1 LAGRRPAIPTPPGA
15 TSDEFR
21 SIRGPRAEPLHG
33 VTMDA
38 VPTSTAAP
46 ATAPTGSS
54 VWSEIREALRG
65 THRDLTEA
73 PLGRSL
79 FVLAVP
85 MVLEMAMESLFAV
98 TDSFFVGRLGAE
110 AQATVGLTET
120 METMV
125 YALSFGLSIGATSLV
140 ARRMGEK
147 DEEAAA
153 RTAV

>member
-1 LAGRRPAIPTPPGA
+1 
-15 TSDEFR
+15 
-21 SIRGPRAEPLHG
+21 
-33 VTMDA
+33 MDA
-38 VPTSTAAP
+38 VSSSS
-46 ATAPTGSS
+46 ATPPLAQGS
-54 VWSEIREALRG
+54 VWSELREALRG

-73 PLGRSL
+73 PLGRAI

-85 MVLEMAMESLFAV
+85 MVLEMVMESVFAV
-98 TDSFFVGRLGAE
+98 TDIFFVGRLGAE

-125 YALSFGLSIGATSLV
+125 YALSFGLSIGAMSLV

-153 RTAV
+153 RTAVQAPKLRSEEML